1 MSAEVV
7 LMEPKLVA
15 LIVEDEFLVRVFAVD
30 IAEEA
35 GFSAV
40 EAADADEALRVLQ
53 KRLDIRVVL
62 TDIDVPGDM
71 DGLELAQAIRSRWPL
86 IQVVVTSGRMRPAA
100 YELPDRSHFVPKP
113 YDFWRLTSLLRELG
127 G

>member
-1 MSAEVV
+1 
-7 LMEPKLVA
+7 MEPNPLA

-62 TDIDVPGDM
+62 TDIDVP
-71 DGLELAQAIRSRWPL
+71 ATWTAWS
-86 IQVVVTSGRMRPAA
+86 S
-100 YELPDRSHFVPKP
+100 PKP
-113 YDFWRLTSLLRELG
+113 SEAAGLPSKLL
-127 G
+127 

>member
-7 LMEPKLVA
+7 FMEPKPVA

-53 KRLDIRVVL
+53 QRLDIRVVL

-71 DGLELAQAIRSRWPL
+71 DGLELAQAIRSRWPP
-86 IQVVVTSGRMRPAA
+86 IQVVVTSGKMRPAA
-100 YELPDRSHFVPKP
+100 DELPERSHFVPKP
-113 YDFWRLTSLLRELG
+113 YDFWRLTGLLRELG